1 MTCKALMHHRHRNN
15 SDWTSEFRPPYLL
28 CNGAK
33 RKSRLQ
39 KYAKKTRDGFHAEVT
54 KEWNSYF
61 FHKDCFFA
69 WWNCS
74 ISTQKSTNDDD
85 FTVTKML
92 QFANECQELANWIF
106 AFWIFCHGALS
117 KREIMKCLKPLIFFS
132 SLKSSIKQS
141 TKPRNYYYTRV
152 SSPFSLPSK

>member
-39 KYAKKTRDGFHAEVT
+39 NSKKTRDGFHAKVT

-69 WWNCS
+69 WWNFS
-74 ISTQKSTNDDD
+74 ISTQKSITNDDD

-92 QFANECQELANWIF
+92 QFPNECQELTNWIF

>member
-39 KYAKKTRDGFHAEVT
+39 NSKKTRDGFHAKVT

-92 QFANECQELANWIF
+92 QFPNECQELTNWIF

>member
-1 MTCKALMHHRHRNN
+1 MKNWKAKKL
-15 SDWTSEFRPPYLL
+15 SSEKISLEFRNGWHAKHSCIIDTATTLTELL
-28 CNGAK
+28 NFVPLIYFVMERSENQGF
-33 RKSRLQ
+33 RIQR
-39 KYAKKTRDGFHAEVT
+39 KTRDGFHAKVT

-92 QFANECQELANWIF
+92 QFPNECQELANWIF

-117 KREIMKCLKPLIFFS
+117 KREIMKCLKPLIFF
-132 SLKSSIKQS
+132 LLWNH
-141 TKPRNYYYTRV
+141 P
-152 SSPFSLPSK
+152 